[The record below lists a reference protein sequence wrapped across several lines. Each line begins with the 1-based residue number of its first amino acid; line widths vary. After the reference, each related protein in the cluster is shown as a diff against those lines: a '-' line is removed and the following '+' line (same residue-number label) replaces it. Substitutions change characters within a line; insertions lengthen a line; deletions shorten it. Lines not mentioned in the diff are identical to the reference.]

1 MLQPPTP
8 QANQP
13 APEVAALTSAAL
25 ERLRRADPERHAH
38 SLAVA
43 RLTRPFQTS
52 FSRAYARRGVA
63 IAVVAT
69 TAHGDDT
76 LAPEAPRRLWRV
88 VEVRSATPPQSAN
101 GSGGLSDEDRA
112 HLAGVL
118 HDVRRNDDGR
128 PHLFVPD
135 EVESRHPASLLHG
148 PLAAQWAWDQ
158 GLRDVRVLFAVRYHT
173 IGHPRPTPLLCALM
187 LADALEPGRRFPGVD
202 KLRAVA
208 EASPLEALLSRL
220 EQTTGHVRRRGGE
233 VHPNALEQMRFLAAL
248 IESGSTIDPYPR
260 T

>member
-1 MLQPPTP
+1 MRRQPTP
-8 QANQP
+8 QANRP

-52 FSRAYARRGVA
+52 FSRAYARHGVS
-63 IAVVAT
+63 IDVVAT
-69 TAHGDDT
+69 AEPSNDPPTPG
-76 LAPEAPRRLWRV
+76 APRRLWSV
-88 VEVRSATPPQSAN
+88 VEVRSVTPPESIN
-101 GSGGLSDEDRA
+101 GSGGLSDEERA

-128 PHLFVPD
+128 PQLFVPD

-187 LADALEPGRRFPGVD
+187 LADALEPRRDFPGVD

-248 IESGSTIDPYPR
+248 IESGSTIDPSP
-260 T
+260 